1 MTRPS
6 FIGSLILA
14 LFALSGCATY
24 HQKVASAK
32 TALQQ
37 QDYTKALETLKP
49 LAEES
54 SRDQLAYLLDYGT
67 AQQMAG
73 QYKESSKTFILAD
86 RLADSL
92 DYHSVS
98 NIAASLATSQEMVQY
113 KGDTFEKIFI
123 NAYLAMNFLEVGD
136 YDSAAV
142 EARRINEK
150 YQKYRADEKKEY
162 KLNPFS
168 KYLSALVWEATGR
181 YDSAFIDFQDTYKI
195 DSAFLNIGADLIRTA
210 KLSGRQGDYERYKK
224 QFPEVKENPDWYNRQ
239 LGELVVIYQ
248 QGWGPVK
255 TDPLDPYI
263 FAGKVSFRN
272 TFPRLVPVRSSTQRA
287 QVKIQNKTYASAP
300 VYSVSKAAID
310 TLKDDQLIYAAKKVA
325 SMVTKAAIASASS
338 SDNSTAQLVGLALSL
353 TDRTDVRQWA
363 FLPESIQIIRV
374 PLKPGKYNIQIEGLA
389 SGGHESGETSPER
402 EVQIRAGKKQY
413 IVWRSVK

>member
-1 MTRPS
+1 MKR
-6 FIGSLILA
+6 ISLIGFL
-14 LFALSGCATY
+14 LFTSIGLSGCATY
-24 HQKVASAK
+24 HQKVAKAK
-32 TALQQ
+32 GALVNH
-37 QDYTKALETLKP
+37 DYDKALEVLKP

-67 AQQMAG
+67 AQQIAG
-73 QYKESSKTFILAD
+73 QYKDSSKSFILAD
-86 RLADSL
+86 RMADNL

-123 NAYLAMNFLEVGD
+123 NAYLAMNFLQLGD

-168 KYLSALVWEATGR
+168 KYLSALVWEAVGR
-181 YDSAFIDFQDTYKI
+181 YDSAFIDYQDTYKI
-195 DSAFLNIGADLIRTA
+195 DSDFSNIGADLIRTA
-210 KLSGRQGDYERYKK
+210 KLSGRTNDYNHYKK
-224 QFPEVKENPDWYNRQ
+224 KFPHVAENPDWYNRQ

-255 TDPLDPYI
+255 TDPLSPYI
-263 FAGKVSFRN
+263 IAGRVSVRN
-272 TFPRLVPVRSSTQRA
+272 TFPRLAPVRSMTQRA
-287 QVKIQNKTYASAP
+287 RVQIQDKKYLSSE
-300 VYSVSKAAID
+300 VYNVEKAAIE
-310 TLKDDQLIYAAKKVA
+310 TLKDDQTVLVAKKVA
-325 SMVTKAAIASASS
+325 SVVAKAAIASAATN
-338 SDNSTAQLVGLALSL
+338 DNSTAQLLGLALSL

-363 FLPESIQIIRV
+363 FLPESIQVIRI
-374 PLKPGKYNIQIEGLA
+374 PLKSGKYQIQVQGLDG
-389 SGGHESGETSPER
+389 SGLETGEVSPPK
-402 EVQIRAGKKQY
+402 EVQIKSGKKHY
-413 IVWRSVK
+413 LVWRSVK